1 MIRLL
6 RFIGK
11 LLGRWKLF
19 RKLKEDFKGVRFI
32 WGKYWAM
39 YGGSSAL
46 FSSTYFY
53 IALALTI
60 VNFGAWY
67 HSGWWDIVIASVPT
81 ILGFTLAGL
90 AVFLGMDS
98 GFSRFL
104 AGAEENKISP
114 FMTLVSAFAHFII
127 TQAVAVI
134 VALTVKSASFYVE
147 GMPSLYYEVVFV
159 MNRVAWFV
167 GYFIYMYSMVQVFSA
182 VFAIFRATSWFEMY
196 AGQDKNKDK

>member
-1 MIRLL
+1 MNLL
-6 RFIGK
+6 S
-11 LLGRWKLF
+11 
-19 RKLKEDFKGVRFI
+19 KLKKDFKGVRRI
-32 WGKYWAM
+32 WGQYWSM
-39 YGGSSAL
+39 YGGCSAL

-53 IALALTI
+53 VALGLT
-60 VNFGAWY
+60 VLNFGAWF

-104 AGAEENKISP
+104 VDSDEGQISP
-114 FMTLVSAFAHFII
+114 FMALVSAFAHFII

-134 VALTVKSASFYVE
+134 VALTVKSAYFDVDGLPEIYYQVVYV
-147 GMPSLYYEVVFV
+147 L
-159 MNRVAWFV
+159 NRVVWFI

-182 VFAIFRATSWFEMY
+182 VFAIFRATSWFEKY
-196 AGQDKNKDK
+196 ASSERSKQK